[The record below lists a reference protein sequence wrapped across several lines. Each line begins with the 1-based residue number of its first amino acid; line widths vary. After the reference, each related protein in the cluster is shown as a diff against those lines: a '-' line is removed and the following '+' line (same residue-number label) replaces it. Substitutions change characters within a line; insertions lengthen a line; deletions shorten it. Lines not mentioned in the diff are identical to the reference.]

1 MDGLYD
7 TDEDTTPLDKDF
19 DDVASR
25 AAKEAEAAAEA
36 AEAAEAKDDKDG
48 DE

>member
-7 TDEDTTPLDKDF
+7 TDEDNTPLDADF

-25 AAKEAEAAAEA
+25 AAKEAEAA
-36 AEAAEAKDDKDG
+36 EAAEAKEDKDG
-48 DE
+48 NE

>member
-7 TDEDTTPLDKDF
+7 TDEDTAPLDADF

-25 AAKEAEAAAEA
+25 AAKEAEARE
-36 AEAAEAKDDKDG
+36 DKDG